1 MSILRRYP
9 APLLLAIALPA
20 GIAAG
25 PAAALAQSTADRSTS
40 DQSTS
45 ERSWSEDSPLSR
57 SSPISPSGA
66 ITYADIA
73 GLADSAPLVVH
84 ARLRKLSRVED
95 ARARPSAVGTARF
108 YVMADTRALITGGS
122 PIGQSFAYL
131 ADLPVDAKGKPRAR
145 KKDEVIL
152 FARPVA
158 ERPAELQLVRPNAQI
173 AWNETSESRV
183 RAVLTELLS
192 PQAPAR
198 ITGVRELTYVPGTLA
213 GEGETQIFLTT
224 ADSSAA
230 SLTVRHQPGQPPQW
244 GASFSELVA
253 ELGRPP
259 RAETLEW
266 YRLACSLPPSPPRG
280 TNMSEG
286 DDALRMA
293 EADYRMVVAALGPCR
308 RTM

>member
-1 MSILRRYP
+1 MSILRRST
-9 APLLLAIALPA
+9 ASLLLAIVTPA
-20 GIAAG
+20 TIAVVPDVAF
-25 PAAALAQSTADRSTS
+25 AQSSAALS
-40 DQSTS
+40 
-45 ERSWSEDSPLSR
+45 
-57 SSPISPSGA
+57 SGA

-73 GLADSAPLVVH
+73 GLADSAPLIVH

-95 ARARPSAVGTARF
+95 ARAKPAAAGTARF
-108 YVMADTRALITGGS
+108 YVVADTRALITGGS

-131 ADLPVDAKGKPRAR
+131 VDLPVDAKGKPRAR

-158 ERPAELQLVRPNAQI
+158 GRAGELQLVRPNAQI
-173 AWNETSESRV
+173 AWSETSEVRV
-183 RAVLTELLS
+183 RAVVTELLS

-198 ITGVRELTYVPGTLA
+198 VTGVRELTYVPGTLA

-230 SLTVRHQPGQPPQW
+230 SLTVRHRPGQPPQW

-253 ELGRPP
+253 ELGNPP
-259 RAETLEW
+259 RAETVEW
-266 YRLACSLPPSPPRG
+266 YRLACFLPPSAPTN
-280 TNMSEG
+280 TNMSDGGE
-286 DDALRMA
+286 AKRIA
-293 EADYRMVVAALGPCR
+293 EADYRMVIAALGPCR